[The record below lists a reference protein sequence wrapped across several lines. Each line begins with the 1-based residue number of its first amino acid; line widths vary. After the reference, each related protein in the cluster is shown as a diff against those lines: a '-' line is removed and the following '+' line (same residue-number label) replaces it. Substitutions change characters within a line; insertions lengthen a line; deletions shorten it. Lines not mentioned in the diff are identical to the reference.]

1 MSSSDIKLVNFS
13 SDMLQ
18 LLFRG
23 IPEFPYDLIFDEW
36 SSFKEFLIERGIQEY
51 LIPKSMPV
59 ILESKGKVKE
69 IDFVIQVIIA
79 EVLRK
84 VSIALKSYDFIDIND
99 TERYA
104 VRYFISFADE
114 YFSFRKDLYQTTV
127 NVHSLFNFAQLSEVI
142 QGEYA
147 QILKGACQRLDFIY
161 RKDINIRKRSQSKEK
176 EKRIFPKEIKR
187 ETSRKEKSATSVL
200 KEEVIVEEK
209 FIEQV
214 FNTISG
220 NQNLHDM
227 IERVNLKLDNDNK
240 ITLQLEE
247 EDTGVFSLGNTKIDA
262 RSILLRISSMMKPQ
276 AKLLLRF
283 LISKIQPDK
292 VNLIELNYE
301 QGMME
306 FEAAMML
313 QDGYLPKKIHGAI
326 DDCNPDT
333 TFPKV
338 VAVCTN
344 ILEEVLGKEVT
355 IWFTKR
361 GDVVIE
367 LRELEEKKSRNLMAE
382 LINRIEHAI
391 IQKEKLQSEKSIELD
406 DDPFKEIGLLVEAE
420 AEKADLEPES
430 PSLDYDDL
438 LDAELMKLAEDIESQ
453 LTHKET
459 EKTEPKSPKPVGLK
473 SSEAFALIEPIL
485 SDPHEITKPREITA
499 AILAGVKRYSDDHTA
514 SKQLNTFIKI
524 LSQITRDYCGE
535 ELGIIY
541 PDLLQADD
549 FVDMARRLN
558 QTIDAH
564 RAVTLKNDA
573 MDTLL
578 RGALLA
584 VNYIKLGV

>member
-1 MSSSDIKLVNFS
+1 MSSSDTKLVNFG

-18 LLFRG
+18 LLFQG
-23 IPEFPYDLIFDEW
+23 MPEFPYDLIFDEW
-36 SSFKEFLIERGIQEY
+36 SSFKEFLMERGIQEY

-59 ILESKGKVKE
+59 ILENKGKVKE

-104 VRYFISFADE
+104 VRYFISFSDE
-114 YFSFRKDLYQTTV
+114 YFSFGEDHPRTMNNIHNL
-127 NVHSLFNFAQLSEVI
+127 LNFSQLSEII
-142 QGEYA
+142 QGQNI

-161 RKDINIRKRSQSKEK
+161 KKDINARRRKSVAADNKDLLGLKEK
-176 EKRIFPKEIKR
+176 TSEK
-187 ETSRKEKSATSVL
+187 KSTISAL
-200 KEEVIVEEK
+200 KEEIIVEEK

-214 FNTISG
+214 FNTISSD
-220 NQNLHDM
+220 QNLQDM

-247 EDTGVFSLGNTKIDA
+247 EDTGVFSLGDTKIDA

-301 QGMME
+301 QGIME

-313 QDGYLPKKIHGAI
+313 QDGYLPKKVHGAI
-326 DDCNPDT
+326 DDCSPET

-367 LRELEEKKSRNLMAE
+367 LPEVEEKKSRNLMTE
-382 LINRIEHAI
+382 LINRIEDAI
-391 IQKEKLQSEKSIELD
+391 IQKEKIHSEKNIESD
-406 DDPFKEIGLLVEAE
+406 NDPFKEIGLLVEAE

-453 LTHKET
+453 LTHKEA
-459 EKTEPKSPKPVGLK
+459 EKTELKSSKPVELK
-473 SSEAFALIEPIL
+473 SSEAFALMEPIL

-499 AILAGVKRYSDDHTA
+499 AILAGVKKYSDDHTA
-514 SKQLNTFIKI
+514 NKQLNTFIKI

-535 ELGIIY
+535 ELGITY

-549 FVDMARRLN
+549 FVDMARKLN